1 MASTDCGCIVKR
13 ATNKI
18 VAAFGL
24 VAVTLIASVDAHAQA
39 LPAKRPLWMPD
50 KAFAQVGVAEDARM
64 AVVGATWDVPALRGF
79 ALDNASGYVEASFG
93 RWVSDVND
101 GTRSSA
107 WVTQVGI
114 TPVLRWHPFQSPRW
128 FTEAGIGV
136 NLLAPIYRSTDKRF
150 STAFNFG
157 DHVGIGVQ
165 FGDGFRQELSLR
177 LQHFSNAG
185 IKDPNPGENFLQ
197 LRYTTHL

>member
-1 MASTDCGCIVKR
+1 MDGGCIVKR
-13 ATNKI
+13 GATRN
-18 VAAFGL
+18 VAAFAL
-24 VAVTLIASVDAHAQA
+24 AAAALTATLNAQA
-39 LPAKRPLWMPD
+39 QVLPDRRPLWMPD
-50 KAFAQVGVAEDARM
+50 KVFAQVGAAEDARM
-64 AVVGATWDVPALRGF
+64 AVVGATWEVPALRGI
-79 ALDNASGYVEASFG
+79 AWGNGSGYVEASFG

-101 GTRSSA
+101 GPRSSA
-107 WVTQVGI
+107 WVTQLGL
-114 TPVLRWHPFQSPRW
+114 TPVLRWHPFDSPRW

-136 NLLAPIYRSTDKRF
+136 NVLTPIYRSTDKRF

-197 LRYTTHL
+197 LRYTTRL

>member
-1 MASTDCGCIVKR
+1 MKR
-13 ATNKI
+13 ATTRI
-18 VAAFGL
+18 VAALGLTAAAL
-24 VAVTLIASVDAHAQA
+24 VATANAHAQA
-39 LPAKRPLWMPD
+39 LQDKRPFWMPD
-50 KAFAQVGVAEDARM
+50 KAFAQIGAAEDARM
-64 AVVGATWDVPALRGF
+64 AVVGATWEVPALRGF
-79 ALDNASGYVEASFG
+79 ALGNGSGYVEASFG

-101 GTRSSA
+101 GSRSSA

-114 TPVLRWHPFQSPRW
+114 TPVLRWHPFDSPRW

-136 NLLAPIYRSTDKRF
+136 NVLAPIYRSTDKRF
-150 STAFNFG
+150 STVFNFG

-165 FGDGFRQELSLR
+165 FGEGFRQELSLR

-197 LRYTTHL
+197 LRYSAHL